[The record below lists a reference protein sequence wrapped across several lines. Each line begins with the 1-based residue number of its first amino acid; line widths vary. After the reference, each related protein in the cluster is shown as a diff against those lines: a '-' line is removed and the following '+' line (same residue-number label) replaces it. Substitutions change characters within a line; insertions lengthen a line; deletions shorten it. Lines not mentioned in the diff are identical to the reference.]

1 MKITEAVATLGAL
14 AQETRLAVFRL
25 LVKAGPT
32 GLSAGVIA
40 ERIGVAPATLSFHLK
55 ELERAGLLIGRRES
69 RQIYYAPDFEGMRGL
84 LAFLMEDCCQGNPQV
99 CAPVVNL
106 RGIKTR
112 SKATGGNHEEAAR
125 TRQRRQSR

>member
-32 GLSAGVIA
+32 GLPAGVIA

-69 RQIYYAPDFEGMRGL
+69 RQIYYAPGFEGMRGL

-99 CAPVVNL
+99 CAPVANL

-112 SKATGGNHEEAAR
+112 SKATGGNHEKAAR